1 MIYQNHNI
9 DPTYF
14 YDAIDEFAFDYKIYV
29 VNEDEEL
36 DDYGRKKNTYTQ
48 QIINGSLQSQGLT
61 EKQSKSGNTH
71 DKSYKFYCKSLYKIN
86 IGDIIEYKG
95 EYFRTNFVQDYD
107 EYGVREATL
116 KMITLTQYRDFA
128 DYIKYLSGEKLV

>member
-14 YDAIDEFAFDYKIYV
+14 YDAIEEFAFDYKIYV

-48 QIINGSLQSQGLT
+48 QIINDSLQSQG
-61 EKQSKSGNTH
+61 
-71 DKSYKFYCKSLYKIN
+71 
-86 IGDIIEYKG
+86 
-95 EYFRTNFVQDYD
+95 
-107 EYGVREATL
+107 
-116 KMITLTQYRDFA
+116 
-128 DYIKYLSGEKLV
+128 